1 MFGVFG
7 SNMQEVTPGA
17 GKQRSKKT
25 NHTNVDPC
33 PQPVILTLGNI
44 AKKENKARCAC
55 EACHKTFKKVT
66 EGVAHAATH
75 KRTEC
80 LSDMYDHV
88 RLSNHKGWEDL
99 STVVNQ
105 ASKLIRVPLHQRQIS
120 VLSLPL
126 LVELL

>member
-1 MFGVFG
+1 MKRVFNL
-7 SNMQEVTPGA
+7 NMQEVTPSA
-17 GKQRSKKT
+17 GKHCSKNT
-25 NHTNVDPC
+25 THTTVDPD
-33 PQPVILTLGNI
+33 PQPVMLTLGNI

-55 EACHKTFKKVT
+55 EACHKTFNKVT

-120 VLSLPL
+120 VPSLPP